1 MQDANLPAPLH
12 GHVLLG
18 AGAPVLLYQI
28 GTHETRA
35 LIDVPEN
42 TPTASVTAGGV
53 KSHLRNHVLPT
64 LPARVQP
71 SFAAALDEDRL
82 RSMPNSFLPSTTNT
96 HSGLLMLGDAMNMRH
111 PLTGG
116 GMTVALND
124 VVLLSTLLSPENVPS
139 FSNTGVVLNAA
150 KTFHW
155 RRKSLTSVI
164 NILAQALY
172 ALFAANDAQLCALQ
186 RGCFAYFQRGGDCV
200 DGPVGLLAGIIRQP
214 LVLVYHFFSVAV
226 LAMYLYVFEPE
237 SVGAVQVNGG
247 HAGNGKVKGKGK
259 NRDWLGVPVRLVTS
273 WGVLWKACVVIVPYI
288 WSELKA

>member
-1 MQDANLPAPLH
+1 
-12 GHVLLG
+12 
-18 AGAPVLLYQI
+18 
-28 GTHETRA
+28 
-35 LIDVPEN
+35 
-42 TPTASVTAGGV
+42 
-53 KSHLRNHVLPT
+53 
-64 LPARVQP
+64 
-71 SFAAALDEDRL
+71 
-82 RSMPNSFLPSTTNT
+82 
-96 HSGLLMLGDAMNMRH
+96 
-111 PLTGG
+111 
-116 GMTVALND
+116 MTVALND